1 MSWQRWQRVC
11 GWVALVCAALWA
23 LKFTILSTEV
33 LDPALAEPLVG
44 FIIPTLG
51 SILGLVFVFGLAA
64 PFLTGKRLWI
74 AIPVSIVTGIAAAF
88 INNAVYAAAGD
99 AMSGSANELLRNE
112 GAILATSAW
121 SLVAALWLLRPRTSA
136 RWFDVVLAVGGVLWL
151 VKGVAVAVG
160 APLDGWVAAAY
171 QLGLWLLVAAVL
183 AFAVDVARKGR
194 IAPLAIGVA
203 LYVAAAALGAIPV
216 LGGELGLLVL
226 AVGAI
231 TAGVV
236 QWTRSSS
243 RVALP

>member
-33 LDPALAEPLVG
+33 PSPALAGALVG

-51 SILGLVFVFGLAA
+51 SVLGLVFVFGLAA

-74 AIPVSIVTGIAAAF
+74 AIPVSIVTGIAAVF
-88 INNAVYAAAGD
+88 IGDALYSAAG
-99 AMSGSANELLRNE
+99 AALSGSSGEVLRTE
-112 GAILATSAW
+112 GAVLATSAW
-121 SLVAALWLLRPRTSA
+121 SFAAALWLLRPRTCA

-160 APLDGWVAAAY
+160 APLSGWSVAAY

-183 AFAVDVARKGR
+183 AYAVDVARKGR
-194 IAPLAIGVA
+194 IAPLAIGLA

-216 LGGELGLLVL
+216 LSGELGLLVL
-226 AVGAI
+226 AMGAI
-231 TAGVV
+231 AAGVV
-236 QWTRSSS
+236 QWKEASS
-243 RVALP
+243 RTALT